1 MAQNK
6 SKNSLTK
13 QEQELQDA
21 SEMADDYQYKGQTL
35 AGDSVKYAFTV
46 QGRPVPKGRPRMSR
60 KGRVYTPETT
70 KEAEQLYVDS
80 VSDAPSF
87 DGPVYI
93 TLTFTADCTEVKI
106 QTVEGWKSPL
116 RGDLDNY
123 IKLALDGIQKAG
135 IIANDRQVVGVHA
148 IKI

>member
-1 MAQNK
+1 MPQNK
-6 SKNSLTK
+6 SKNSSMK
-13 QEQELQDA
+13 QDQELQDA
-21 SEMADDYQYKGQTL
+21 SQYRGQTL
-35 AGDSVKYAFTV
+35 EGDSVKYTFTV

-60 KGRVYTPETT
+60 KGRVYTPEAT

-80 VSDAPSF
+80 VGDAPSF

-93 TLTFTADCTEVKI
+93 ELTFTADCTEVEI
-106 QTVEGWKSPL
+106 QTVDGWKSPL

>member
-6 SKNSLTK
+6 SKNSLK
-13 QEQELQDA
+13 PQGELH
-21 SEMADDYQYKGQTL
+21 E
-35 AGDSVKYAFTV
+35 DSVEYTFTV

-60 KGRVYTPETT
+60 KGRVYTPEAT

-93 TLTFTADCTEVKI
+93 ELTFTPECTEVKI
-106 QTVEGWKSPL
+106 QTVDGWKSPL